1 MKKIMI
7 KTVVMAVMMFGMS
20 MNANAQLSN
29 ILNKVASAAGQN
41 STLGNVVSSVIGV
54 VNDKLVPTED
64 QVVGTWSYQSPA
76 IVFNSKNALTNVG
89 GAAASKTIETK
100 LQTYLSKYGIKK
112 GQMSITFNKDK
123 TFSVN
128 YKTKKITGT
137 YVINGNSVVMTFKGR
152 TQPCK
157 LTPQLD
163 NGQLCIVADATKLK
177 NFVQGLGASATSAEI
192 ATIVSLLK
200 QVDGMLLGIRL
211 SK

>member
-1 MKKIMI
+1 MMI
-7 KTVVMAVMMFGMS
+7 KTALMVVMMLGMAG
-20 MNANAQLSN
+20 NANAQLGD
-29 ILNKVASAAGQN
+29 ILGKVASAAGQG
-41 STLGNVVSSVIGV
+41 STLGNVVSSVVGV
-54 VNDKLVPTED
+54 VNDKLVPTET

-76 IVFNSKNALTNVG
+76 IVFNSKNALVGIG
-89 GAAASKTIETK
+89 GATASKTIETK
-100 LQTYLSKYGIKK
+100 LQNYLSKYGIKK

-137 YVINGNSVVMTFKGR
+137 YTLSGNSVSLTFKGR
-152 TQPCK
+152 KQPCK

-177 NFVQGLGASATSAEI
+177 TFLEGLGASATSAEI
-192 ATIVSLLK
+192 TTIVSLLK
-200 QVDGMLLGIRL
+200 QMDGMLLGIRL